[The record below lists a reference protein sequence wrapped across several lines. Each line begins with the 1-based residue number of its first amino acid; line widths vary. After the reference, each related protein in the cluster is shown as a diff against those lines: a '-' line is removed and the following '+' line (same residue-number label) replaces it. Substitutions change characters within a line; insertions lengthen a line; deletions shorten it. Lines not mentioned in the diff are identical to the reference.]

1 MNVSMNLRM
10 KRTGV
15 RNRVRMSIASVVSG
29 EGRYE
34 DEFRV
39 SWKIFDGEGI
49 VLC

>member
-1 MNVSMNLRM
+1 
-10 KRTGV
+10 
-15 RNRVRMSIASVVSG
+15 MSIASVVSG

-39 SWKIFDGEGI
+39 SWKSFDGDIGEGI